1 MHFTPKN
8 FIHSILPL
16 SISCKLVGIT
26 TSGLT
31 RFHFNSLAS
40 ILMIVLFTCY
50 DSISG
55 ITKASDSSMV
65 KNLPV
70 MQER

>member
-1 MHFTPKN
+1 MHFTPKY

-16 SISCKLVGIT
+16 SISCKLVVIT